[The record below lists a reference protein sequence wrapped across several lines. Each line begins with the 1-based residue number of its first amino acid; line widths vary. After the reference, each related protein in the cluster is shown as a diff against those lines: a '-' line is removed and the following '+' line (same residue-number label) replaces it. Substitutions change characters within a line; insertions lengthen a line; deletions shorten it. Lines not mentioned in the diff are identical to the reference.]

1 MKKIGNIHSDGRPIL
16 GLDSRDL
23 LEILLETSRE
33 AILIPAHIWT
43 PWFSVFGSKSGFD
56 SLKECYEDLTGHI
69 FAVETGLSSDPAM
82 NHRISGL
89 DGITLVSNSDAHS
102 PSKLA
107 REANIFD
114 CEPDFKS
121 IMNSLKGIQPGF
133 KGTIEFYPEEGKY
146 HLDGHRKCNL
156 RFNPL
161 ETESLNGI
169 CPVCKR
175 PLTIGVMNRIHQLA
189 QRPEGFIDPSRPGY
203 RCLIPLEEILSETLG
218 KGPKTKTVQTA
229 YMNLV
234 SSLGSELDIL
244 LNTDIEKLNSHS
256 ILLAEAISKTR
267 KGDILLLPGYDGEYG
282 TVKIFKPHEKERLTG
297 EQLIF
302 NTPDKNIVKKI
313 KNKTKHNKKIPPGK
327 KTAPTRVKKE
337 KEITLN
343 KEQIYAVKRHGIPL
357 SIVAGPGT
365 GKTKTLVSRIEYEIS
380 RDIHAPENILALTF
394 TRKAA
399 AEITNRLREMGWT
412 DMSVNTFHGFAYNLL
427 CKYNTPPDLID
438 IDRTLSIIKELL
450 EITGQDKRKAAR
462 IKKLISLAKQ
472 GLAQLEDINIPVWEN
487 IPKDIDNNIFKMYQD
502 YLTKHDLT
510 DIDDIIPDTISLL
523 YKNESLLKTV
533 QQKFTS
539 ILVDEFQDLNHA
551 QYIFFKILCKEG
563 KKDIFMIG
571 DPDQAIYGFRGA
583 EPVYFEHARTL
594 FPQTETMDLKINYRS
609 TPEILNLSAKT
620 LKCCPVLKAACKNGR
635 LPVLAK
641 FNTDNAEAVF
651 ISKEIGA
658 LVGGTSHFALESGRE
673 DDRGETIYAFSDI
686 AILYRLHGV
695 GNKLCSVLRENS
707 IPFQR
712 TRPKAKNPLA
722 EEADRIDPRARA
734 VSIMSIHAA
743 KGLEFPVVFI
753 IGLEEG
759 ILPNFM
765 NNSHKT
771 CDINEEL
778 RLLYV
783 AMTRARERLYMTT
796 SGKRSIYGKS
806 ACRDISRFIKGIDSN
821 LYSLISHDYIVKEKM
836 EQLTIFNKK

>member
-1 MKKIGNIHSDGRPIL
+1 MD
-16 GLDSRDL
+16 
-23 LEILLETSRE
+23 
-33 AILIPAHIWT
+33 
-43 PWFSVFGSKSGFD
+43 
-56 SLKECYEDLTGHI
+56 
-69 FAVETGLSSDPAM
+69 
-82 NHRISGL
+82 
-89 DGITLVSNSDAHS
+89 
-102 PSKLA
+102 
-107 REANIFD
+107 
-114 CEPDFKS
+114 
-121 IMNSLKGIQPGF
+121 SLKGIQPGF

-156 RFNPL
+156 RFGPL
-161 ETESLNGI
+161 ETESLNGV

-203 RCLIPLEEILSETLG
+203 QCLIPLEEILSETLE

-229 YMNLV
+229 YMDLV

-244 LNTDIEKLNSHS
+244 LDTDIEKVKSHS
-256 ILLAEAISKTR
+256 ILLAEAVSKTR
-267 KGDILLLPGYDGEYG
+267 KGDICLLPGYDGEYG
-282 TVKIFKPHEKERLTG
+282 TVKIFKPNEKKRLTG

-302 NTPDKNIVKKI
+302 NIPDKDIAKKVK
-313 KNKTKHNKKIPPGK
+313 NNAKHNKKTPHPKGTVQNEI
-327 KTAPTRVKKE
+327 KKE
-337 KEITLN
+337 NAIMLN
-343 KEQIYAVKRHGIPL
+343 KEQMHAVRTHGIPL

-399 AEITNRLREMGWT
+399 TEITNRLNETGCTNMT
-412 DMSVNTFHGFAYNLL
+412 VNTFHGFAYDML
-427 CKYNTPPDLID
+427 CKNKNPVELID
-438 IDRTLSIIKELL
+438 IDQTLSIIKELL
-450 EITGQDKRKAAR
+450 KITGQDKRKATR
-462 IKKLISLAKQ
+462 IKNIISLTKQ
-472 GLAQLEDINIPVWEN
+472 GLTQLEHIDIPVWEN
-487 IPKDIDNNIFKMYQD
+487 IPKDIDENIFKMYQD
-502 YLTKHDLT
+502 YLTKHSLM
-510 DIDDIIPDTISLL
+510 DIDDIIPETISLL
-523 YKNESLLKTV
+523 SQDDILLEKI
-533 QQKFTS
+533 QKKFTS

-571 DPDQAIYGFRGA
+571 DPDQAIYSFRGA
-583 EPVYFEHARTL
+583 EPVYFEHARAL
-594 FPQTETMDLKINYRS
+594 FPQTETMNLKINYRS

-620 LKCCPVLKAACKNGR
+620 LKNGPMLKTACKNGHM
-635 LPVLAK
+635 PVLAN

-658 LVGGTSHFALESGRE
+658 LVGGTSHFALESERE
-673 DDRGETIYAFSDI
+673 DERYETIYAFSDI

-695 GNKLCSVLRENS
+695 GNKLCKVLCENS

-722 EEADRIDPRARA
+722 EEADIIDPRARA

-753 IGLEEG
+753 AGLEEG
-759 ILPNFM
+759 IIPNSI
-765 NNSHKT
+765 NNSHEI
-771 CDINEEL
+771 CNMDEEL

-783 AMTRARERLYMTT
+783 AMTRAKERLYMTT
-796 SGKRSIYGKS
+796 SNKRSIYGKS
-806 ACRDISRFIKGIDSN
+806 SVSSISRFIKGIDSN
-821 LYSLISHDYIVKEKM
+821 LYSLISNNYTVKEKM
-836 EQLTIFNKK
+836 EQLAIFDKN